1 MCKELIEPIINFFV
15 HFPEPDEPLPEPP
28 PIDEQVAKTSRF
40 PPRFPLPGQI
50 KELPDYKTFI
60 RQDNV
65 VSKKENK
72 DEWELV

>member
-1 MCKELIEPIINFFV
+1 MCKELFEPIINFFI
-15 HFPEPDEPLPEPP
+15 HFPEPLPEPP
-28 PIDEQVAKTSRF
+28 PIDEKPKKVVVM
-40 PPRFPLPGQI
+40 FPLPGQI

-72 DEWELV
+72 EEWEFV